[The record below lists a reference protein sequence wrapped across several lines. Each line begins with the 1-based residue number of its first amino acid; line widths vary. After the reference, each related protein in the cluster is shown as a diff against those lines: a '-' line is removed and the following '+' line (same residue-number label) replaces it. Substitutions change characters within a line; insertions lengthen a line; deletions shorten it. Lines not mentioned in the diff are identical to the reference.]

1 MKAIVNDLYLFFK
14 QTSYPSFVRSEELWH
29 YFWQNN
35 FYSFLF
41 FFFFSIVVPFMS
53 LFRKERVSFSEKGTR
68 AACVFVDVGFVVLL
82 FPHIVFDH
90 FSTHENHPLICLF
103 EGLDKTDA
111 D

>member
-1 MKAIVNDLYLFFK
+1 MCTYVN
-14 QTSYPSFVRSEELWH
+14 PSFVRSEELWH

-35 FYSFLF
+35 FYSFLFFFF

-68 AACVFVDVGFVVLL
+68 AACVFVDVGFVVL
-82 FPHIVFDH
+82 FPHIVFDD